1 MVSTS
6 PTHGIHNAT
15 NGKMGMPG
23 ARERLPPWSSRN
35 TCLLFDTHNPGVG
48 PASRVGRTL
57 CSTNGNESL
66 WQSKGQVSSC
76 NQSCDDRLTEA
87 PCLSDLAGTVDT
99 RQILNQRLSDV
110 VQMEDVV
117 SLTSVQPL
125 EERKAVAACFADIEP
140 CQFTEF
146 LPH

>member
-66 WQSKGQVSSC
+66 WQSKGQ
-76 NQSCDDRLTEA
+76 
-87 PCLSDLAGTVDT
+87 
-99 RQILNQRLSDV
+99 ILNQRLSDV